1 LLLVLELAMTD
12 IACHNQ
18 LAELLHHLPLLRD
31 HNMTNSEL
39 TLHREKLLALRAS
52 LLGDVIQMEGDTLND
67 HRKTMSIP
75 TDREELGSDTTD
87 QELTVTLLGS
97 DKDVLDQ
104 IETAL
109 QRIEDRGYGRCE
121 DCGEPIPKSRL
132 DAIPYAADCER
143 CASQQEKGHEAVA
156 Q

>member
-1 LLLVLELAMTD
+1 
-12 IACHNQ
+12 
-18 LAELLHHLPLLRD
+18 
-31 HNMTNSEL
+31 MTNSEL

-52 LLGDVIQMEGDTLND
+52 LLGDVIQMEGDTLKD

-75 TDREELGSDTTD
+75 TDREEIGSDTTD
-87 QELTVTLLGS
+87 QELTVSLLGS

-109 QRIEDRGYGRCE
+109 QRIEDGGYGRCE
-121 DCGEPIPKSRL
+121 ECGEPIPKSRL

-143 CASQQEKGHEAVA
+143 CASEQEKSHEVVA

>member
-1 LLLVLELAMTD
+1 
-12 IACHNQ
+12 
-18 LAELLHHLPLLRD
+18 
-31 HNMTNSEL
+31 MTNSEW

-87 QELTVTLLGS
+87 QELTISLLGS
-97 DKDVLDQ
+97 DKDVFDQ

-109 QRIEDRGYGRCE
+109 QRIGDGGYGRCE
-121 DCGEPIPKSRL
+121 DCGEPIPKNRL

-143 CASQQEKGHEAVA
+143 CASQQEKDHEVVA